1 MQAWLDSLIAGSE
14 LLQQVPAGLIYTIGI
29 LGACTLV
36 LLFASLLAGE
46 VVWLE
51 RRVAGRMQARI
62 GPNRVGPQGL
72 LQFLADGLKLLGK
85 EDIIPATADKAVF
98 LMAPVIV
105 FMGAFAAYCVMPF
118 GYGLVPA
125 DMNLGLFL
133 ILSITSIEVVG
144 VIMAGWASNSK
155 WSILGAMR
163 EVAQMVSYEIP
174 LGIAALSVAILAGTL
189 NLTDITL
196 QQGGGIWNWY
206 VFRGPFGFIGFFAFF
221 IAALA
226 SLKRAPFDL
235 PEAESELV
243 AGFHTEYTGFRF
255 AIFFLAEYA
264 GMILFAML
272 TSVLFLGGWYTGIP
286 GIELDGAGSRWIGFG
301 VLFAKTS
308 FLLFVMIWVRWSLPR
323 FRIDR
328 VMYLCYKVLL
338 PISVLCVVG
347 AAAQVWLGI
356 TLAGGTL
363 AAPGEGGFAD
373 WLAGGRP

>member
-1 MQAWLDSLIAGSE
+1 MQAWLDSLIEGSE
-14 LLQQVPAGLIYTIGI
+14 LLQSLPSGLIYTIGI
-29 LGACTLV
+29 LVACKLV

-72 LQFLADGLKLLGK
+72 LQFLADGVKLLGK
-85 EDIIPATADKAVF
+85 EDIIPKTADKPIF
-98 LMAPVIV
+98 LMAPLIV
-105 FMGAFAAYCVMPF
+105 FMGAFAAFVVIPF

-125 DMNLGLFL
+125 DMNIGLFL
-133 ILSITSIEVVG
+133 ILSITSVEVVG

-163 EVAQMVSYEIP
+163 EVAQMISYEMP
-174 LGIAALSVAILAGTL
+174 LGLAALVVAIFAGTL
-189 NLTDITL
+189 NLSDIVM
-196 QQGGGIWNWY
+196 QQEGWITNWY
-206 VFRGPFGFIGFFAFF
+206 VLRGPFGFVAFF
-221 IAALA
+221 IFFTAALA

-255 AIFFLAEYA
+255 AVFFLAEYSA
-264 GMILFAML
+264 MILFALL
-272 TSVLFLGGWYTGIP
+272 TSVLFLGGWSPGFPVDLTGP
-286 GIELDGAGSRWIGFG
+286 AARWLGFG
-301 VLFAKTS
+301 VIVAKMS

-338 PISVLCVVG
+338 PLSVVCIVG
-347 AAAQVWLGI
+347 AAAQVWLGVS
-356 TLAGGTL
+356 LAGGEL
-363 AAPGEGGFAD
+363 ANPGMGGFAE